1 MQSKKLLEMVD
12 NRIPGLP
19 VILAA
24 LTIIELSI
32 FILCLVYSG
41 ENDLVKIYNPKNELI
56 FEDTYNY
63 SDISQFKGIIGIRS
77 FKNEGYTVKRI
88 GGKTPFPIR
97 AWIALSVILPLILI
111 FFVIF
116 TIKAFDDIFHS
127 KTKTQRQEKKSSPDT
142 TFEETRFEK
151 LFSTLGRL
159 NIYSLGGAVIFT
171 VFLYWMIP
179 DLIIH
184 LSRISYQTIVELKW
198 VILGIVLFGG
208 VFLLVRVFL
217 TFATRREIIRQQAD
231 IQKHRDQLT
240 IESKLE
246 QKLLESEIEKNTNF
260 KKGSEQDELT
270 EDSSQS

>member
-1 MQSKKLLEMVD
+1 MQSKKLLEMVN

-19 VILAA
+19 FILAA

-56 FEDTYNY
+56 FEDTYKF
-63 SDISQFKGIIGIRS
+63 SDISQFKGINGIRS

-88 GGKTPFPIR
+88 GGKTPFPTR

-116 TIKAFDDIFHS
+116 MIKAFDDIFHS

-159 NIYSLGGAVIFT
+159 NIYSLGGAIIFT

-198 VILGIVLFGG
+198 VILGIVVFGG

>member
-1 MQSKKLLEMVD
+1 MQSEKLLELVE
-12 NRIPGLP
+12 NRIPGMP
-19 VILAA
+19 VILTA
-24 LTIIELSI
+24 LIIIEFSI

-41 ENDLVKIYNPKNELI
+41 ENDLVQIYNSKNELV
-56 FEDTYNY
+56 FEDTYEY
-63 SDISQFKGIIGIRS
+63 SDISQFKGVIGVRS

-88 GGKTPFPIR
+88 GGKTPFPTR

-111 FFVIF
+111 FFMVF
-116 TIKAFDDIFHS
+116 MIKAFDDIFHS

-198 VILGIVLFGG
+198 VILGIAVFGG

>member
-1 MQSKKLLEMVD
+1 MQRKKLLEMVD

-24 LTIIELSI
+24 LIIIELSI

-41 ENDLVKIYNPKNELI
+41 ENDLVKIYNHENELVY
-56 FEDTYNY
+56 EDTYDHL
-63 SDISQFKGIIGIRS
+63 DISQFKGVLGIRS
-77 FKNEGYTVKRI
+77 FKDEGYTVKRI
-88 GGKTPFPIR
+88 GGTTPFPTR
-97 AWIALSVILPLILI
+97 AWIALSVIIPMILI
-111 FFVIF
+111 FFVVF

-127 KTKTQRQEKKSSPDT
+127 KTKTRRRGKKSSPDT

-159 NIYSLGGAVIFT
+159 NLYSLGGAVIIT

-198 VILGIVLFGG
+198 VILAVALFGG
-208 VFLLVRVFL
+208 VFLLARL
-217 TFATRREIIRQQAD
+217 YMTFATRREIIRQQAD

-240 IESKLE
+240 IENKLE
-246 QKLLESEIEKNTNF
+246 QKLLESETEEDTYF
-260 KKGSEQDELT
+260 KEDPEPDELT
-270 EDSSQS
+270 GESPQP

>member
-1 MQSKKLLEMVD
+1 MV
-12 NRIPGLP
+12 
-19 VILAA
+19 
-24 LTIIELSI
+24 
-32 FILCLVYSG
+32 
-41 ENDLVKIYNPKNELI
+41 
-56 FEDTYNY
+56 
-63 SDISQFKGIIGIRS
+63 
-77 FKNEGYTVKRI
+77 
-88 GGKTPFPIR
+88 
-97 AWIALSVILPLILI
+97 
-111 FFVIF
+111 F

-240 IESKLE
+240 IENKLE
-246 QKLLESEIEKNTNF
+246 QKLLGSEIEKNTNF
-260 KKGSEQDELT
+260 KKNDSEEDEDELT
-270 EDSSQS
+270 VDSSQS

>member
-19 VILAA
+19 VILVA

-32 FILCLVYSG
+32 FILCLVSSG

-56 FEDTYNY
+56 FEDTYKY
-63 SDISQFKGIIGIRS
+63 SDITQFKGINGIRS

-88 GGKTPFPIR
+88 GGKIPFPIR

-111 FFVIF
+111 FFVVF
-116 TIKAFDDIFHS
+116 MIKAFDDIFHS

-159 NIYSLGGAVIFT
+159 NIYSLGGAIIFT

-184 LSRISYQTIVELKW
+184 LSRVSYQTIVELKW

-270 EDSSQS
+270 EDFSQS